1 MQNPRHHKISYV
13 SNVFFKTIYKCKYI
27 YEQIIHLS
35 VVFEIP
41 VYLFAVTF
49 NVFTLAKNIFH
60 IICMNKFY
68 IKIK

>member
-13 SNVFFKTIYKCKYI
+13 SNGFFIKQFKYI

-41 VYLFAVTF
+41 VYLFAFTF

-68 IKIK
+68 IKTK

>member
-1 MQNPRHHKISYV
+1 MQNPRHHKISCV
-13 SNVFFKTIYKCKYI
+13 SNGFFIKQFKYI